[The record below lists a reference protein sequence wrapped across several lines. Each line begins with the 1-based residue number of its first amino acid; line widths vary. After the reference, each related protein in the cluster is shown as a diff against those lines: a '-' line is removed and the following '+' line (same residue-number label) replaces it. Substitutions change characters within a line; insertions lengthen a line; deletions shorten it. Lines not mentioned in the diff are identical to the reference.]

1 VRLQKVVS
9 AFKIKNAECLQNN
22 SSEGRQT
29 FLRRDLM
36 TLTKILT
43 LISCCWIHIIIG
55 SIYAESILYKTITQ
69 LTGWN
74 LNIAVTGFSLSI
86 LTLGLSA
93 AFFRKFTQNMSLK
106 KILSI
111 SAVLYIAFHSVL
123 WLVISNSA
131 DSLFYLAVC
140 ILRGVPLGIL
150 YAGTV
155 SKATELSKKYVGL
168 CSGLVVMSFG
178 LGSLL
183 AAKIYP
189 ALIQTS
195 VTNSL
200 IYLFCSWLSI
210 ILSLS
215 LFREDSTI
223 KYSSALALIKN
234 KSWQKLSAVFFLNIC
249 VGIILLSNLVNL
261 TTNAGFDIEV
271 AITLVGISG
280 IFNGAGRIIFASAAD
295 YFGRL
300 RTLKTAFLLQIFC
313 AGLLFFNWQIG
324 VLGIISIYGAG
335 FALMPGICKEIF
347 DDGTSAYSLLLS
359 WWGIAGIFAPL
370 IFLNF
375 PHIEILILTSC
386 IIFIISL
393 TIRDTN
399 FKAA

>member
-1 VRLQKVVS
+1 
-9 AFKIKNAECLQNN
+9 
-22 SSEGRQT
+22 
-29 FLRRDLM
+29 M
-36 TLTKILT
+36 TSTKILT
-43 LISCCWIHIIIG
+43 LVSCCWIHIIIG
-55 SIYAESILYKTITQ
+55 SIYAESVLYRTITE

-93 AFFRKFTQNMSLK
+93 AFFRKFTQNLSLK
-106 KILSI
+106 KILQI
-111 SAVLYIAFHSVL
+111 SAVFYIVTQSLL
-123 WLVISNSA
+123 WLIISNSA
-131 DSLFYLAVC
+131 DSLFYLAGC

-189 ALIQTS
+189 AMFQTS
-195 VTNSL
+195 IQSLL
-200 IYLFCSWLSI
+200 IYLFCSWLTI
-210 ILSLS
+210 IFALF

-223 KYSSALALIKN
+223 KYTSALTLIRN

-249 VGIILLSNLVNL
+249 IGIILLSNLVNL
-261 TTNAGFDIEV
+261 TVNAGFDIEV

-280 IFNGAGRIIFASAAD
+280 IFNGLGRIIFASAAD

-300 RTLKTAFLLQIFC
+300 KILKTAFLLQIFC
-313 AGLLFFNWQIG
+313 TIILFFNWQIG

-347 DDGTSAYSLLLS
+347 NDGTSAYSLLLS

-370 IFLNF
+370 IFLQI
-375 PHIEILILTSC
+375 PKIEILILTSAV
-386 IIFIISL
+386 IFLISL
-393 TIRDTN
+393 TIRDT
-399 FKAA
+399 KLKTA

>member
-1 VRLQKVVS
+1 
-9 AFKIKNAECLQNN
+9 
-22 SSEGRQT
+22 
-29 FLRRDLM
+29 M
-36 TLTKILT
+36 TSTKILT

-55 SIYAESILYKTITQ
+55 SIYAESVLYKTITQ

-93 AFFRKFTQNMSLK
+93 AFFRKFTQNLSLK
-106 KILSI
+106 KVLSI
-111 SAVLYIAFHSVL
+111 SAVFYIAFQSLL
-123 WLVISNSA
+123 WFIISNSA
-131 DSLFYLAVC
+131 DSLFYLAGC

-155 SKATELSKKYVGL
+155 SKATELSKKYVGV

-189 ALIQTS
+189 ILSQ
-195 VTNSL
+195 NSLL
-200 IYLFCSWLSI
+200 IYLFCSWLTI
-210 ILSLS
+210 IFA
-215 LFREDSTI
+215 LFLFHEDSTI
-223 KYSSALALIKN
+223 KYSSALTLIKN

-261 TTNAGFDIEV
+261 TTNAGFDIET

-280 IFNGAGRIIFASAAD
+280 IFNGLGRIIFASAAD

-300 RTLKTAFLLQIFC
+300 ETLKTAFLLQIFC
-313 AGLLFFNWQIG
+313 TIILFFNWQIG

-370 IFLNF
+370 IFLHF
-375 PHIEILILTSC
+375 PHIEILVVTSAV
-386 IIFIISL
+386 ISL
-393 TIRDTN
+393 ISLSIRVSMKSRQGI
-399 FKAA
+399 F